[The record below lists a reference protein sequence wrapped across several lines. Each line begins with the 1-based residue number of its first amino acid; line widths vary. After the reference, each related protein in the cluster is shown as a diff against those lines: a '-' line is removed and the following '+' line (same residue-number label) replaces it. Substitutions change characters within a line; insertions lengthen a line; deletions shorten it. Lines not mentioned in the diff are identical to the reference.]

1 MKTMWER
8 ALDYLYYELKKARI
22 ALGHAEWKP
31 NVNHQELDDLR
42 GKLDILEYLCGL
54 VIKEDVE

>member
-1 MKTMWER
+1 MREI
-8 ALDYLYYELKKARI
+8 ALKWLYKELKRTRV

-31 NVNHQELDDLR
+31 NVNHQELDELR
-42 GKLDILEYLCGL
+42 GRIDILEYLCGL

>member
-1 MKTMWER
+1 MREI
-8 ALDYLYYELKKARI
+8 ALKWLYKELKKTRV

-31 NVNHQELDDLR
+31 NVKQRELDDLR
-42 GKLDILEYLCGL
+42 GKIDILEYLCGL

>member
-1 MKTMWER
+1 MREI
-8 ALDYLYYELKKARI
+8 ALKWLYKELKKAKV

-42 GKLDILEYLCGL
+42 GRIDILEYLCGL
-54 VIKEDVE
+54 VIKEEVE